1 MQNDVYST
9 YTQNIF
15 ISKIGNSMKE
25 LKGKWALVTGASSGI
40 GADLARLYAKAG
52 CHLIITARREQR
64 LAELKKEL
72 SQQNNIQI
80 EIIQN
85 DLSTETGPQEL
96 FDAVEDK
103 KIQVSILVN
112 NAGIALSGK
121 FSDIPL
127 DKKLGIIQLNL
138 VSLTKLTHLFL
149 QGMISRKEGW
159 IMQVASVY
167 GFQPGPNMAT
177 YAATKAYVISLSE
190 ALNYELKGTGVK
202 HSVLCPG
209 PTRTEIF
216 DTAGHTTNILMDNLS
231 MDSMDVAKEGF
242 KGLLNGKSVI
252 VPGAINKALVSSNR
266 FSPRAL
272 TVFGASLFGKEGKSR
287 K

>member
-1 MQNDVYST
+1 
-9 YTQNIF
+9 
-15 ISKIGNSMKE
+15 MKE

-40 GADLARLYAKAG
+40 GSDLARLYAKAG
-52 CHLIITARREQR
+52 CNVIITARREQR

-72 SQQNNIQI
+72 SGQNNIQI

-96 FDAVEDK
+96 FDTVEDK

-121 FSDIPL
+121 FNDIPL

-138 VSLTKLTHLFL
+138 ISLTKLTHLFL
-149 QGMISRKEGW
+149 QGMISRREGW

-216 DTAGHTTNILMDNLS
+216 DTAGHTTNLLMDNLS

-272 TVFGASLFGKEGKSR
+272 TVFGASLFGKEGKS
-287 K
+287 KK

>member
-1 MQNDVYST
+1 
-9 YTQNIF
+9 
-15 ISKIGNSMKE
+15 MKE

-64 LAELKKEL
+64 LTELKKEL
-72 SQQNNIQI
+72 SGQYDTQI
-80 EIIQN
+80 EVIQN
-85 DLSTETGPQEL
+85 DLGTETGPQEL
-96 FDAVEDK
+96 FDAVEAK
-103 KIQVSILVN
+103 NIQVSILIN

-121 FSDIPL
+121 FQDIPL

-149 QGMISRKEGW
+149 QGMISRREGW

-190 ALNYELKGTGVK
+190 ALNYELKTPK
-202 HSVLCPG
+202 HPSKTSKKVLFINPSSNHKNNKNPQTSNRRHSRHATTRRHRIWARNLRFPHCP
-209 PTRTEIF
+209 RQ
-216 DTAGHTTNILMDNLS
+216 TNIKRRTATVRSKM
-231 MDSMDVAKEGF
+231 
-242 KGLLNGKSVI
+242 
-252 VPGAINKALVSSNR
+252 LVR
-266 FSPRAL
+266 LPQ
-272 TVFGASLFGKEGKSR
+272 FGHF
-287 K
+287 